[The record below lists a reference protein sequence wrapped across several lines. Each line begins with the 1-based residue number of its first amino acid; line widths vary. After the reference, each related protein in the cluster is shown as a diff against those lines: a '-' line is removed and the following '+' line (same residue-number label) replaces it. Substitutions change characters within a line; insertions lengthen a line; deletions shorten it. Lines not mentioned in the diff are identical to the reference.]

1 MNDPGWGG
9 GVGEGALSRFLEGE
23 RDHREETTQVSRP
36 ELELDPGSGF
46 RRSLPE
52 FKVCTSPLQGR
63 SEGTRAKASLE
74 EF

>member
-1 MNDPGWGG
+1 M
-9 GVGEGALSRFLEGE
+9 
-23 RDHREETTQVSRP
+23 SRP

-46 RRSLPE
+46 RCSLPE